1 MSSTRTQV
9 YLTDEQRER
18 VDRVAASQ
26 GLTMAQVIR
35 RALDD
40 YLDDQPDPDAALVAT
55 FGAAP
60 DAATPS
66 RDSWARG

>member
-26 GLTMAQVIR
+26 GITMAQVIR
-35 RALDD
+35 RALDE
-40 YLDDQPDPDAALVAT
+40 YLNDLPDPDAALDAT

-60 DAATPS
+60 DAAAPS

>member
-1 MSSTRTQV
+1 
-9 YLTDEQRER
+9 
-18 VDRVAASQ
+18 
-26 GLTMAQVIR
+26 MAQVIR

>member
-1 MSSTRTQV
+1 M
-9 YLTDEQRER
+9 YLTAEQRER
-18 VDRVAASQ
+18 VDRIAASE

-40 YLDDQPDPDAALVAT
+40 YLDDQPDPDAALNAT

-60 DAATPS
+60 DATTPS
-66 RDSWARG
+66 RNSWARG

>member
-1 MSSTRTQV
+1 MPSTRTRV

-18 VDRVAASQ
+18 VDRVAASE

-35 RALDD
+35 RALDE
-40 YLDDQPDPDAALVAT
+40 YLDDLPDPDAALDAT

-60 DAATPS
+60 DAAAPS

>member
-9 YLTDEQRER
+9 YLTDEQRKR

-35 RALDD
+35 RALDE
-40 YLDDQPDPDAALVAT
+40 YLDDQPDPDAALDAT

-66 RDSWARG
+66 RDSWTRG

>member
-1 MSSTRTQV
+1 
-9 YLTDEQRER
+9 
-18 VDRVAASQ
+18 
-26 GLTMAQVIR
+26 MAQVIR
-35 RALDD
+35 RALDE
-40 YLDDQPDPDAALVAT
+40 YLDDLPDPDAALDAT